1 MGANSTSPVRSGFEK
16 LAVDPGA
23 RAIEEEIDVVD
34 AEIARRSFG
43 DAGGVQVGAFDGEIF
58 DDLLAGCRVDEEV
71 DCGGVA
77 GAQRGDD
84 REVLQR
90 DEAPTGLGLEPARAA
105 CERTE
110 REL

>member
-23 RAIEEEIDVVD
+23 RAIEEEIDIVD
-34 AEIARRSFG
+34 AEIARRIFG

-77 GAQRGDD
+77 SAQRGNDG
-84 REVLQR
+84 EVPER
-90 DEAPTGLGLEPARAA
+90 DEAPAGFDFDHTRAA
-105 CERTE
+105 G
-110 REL
+110 